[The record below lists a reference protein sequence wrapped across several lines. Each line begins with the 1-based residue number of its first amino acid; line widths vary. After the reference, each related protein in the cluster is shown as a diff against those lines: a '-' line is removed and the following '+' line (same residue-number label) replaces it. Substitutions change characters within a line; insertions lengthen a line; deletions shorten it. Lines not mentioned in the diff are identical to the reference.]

1 MERCVTPDL
10 DQFQTRIREA
20 RWFSRLGSF
29 TGRDGYVAITDH
41 NAWVA
46 QTRRLILKEFAF
58 HGDKPRGIGQ
68 LAVLDSV
75 ESLPTEQSV
84 EDPFHQR
91 TLYDRI
97 QGAGKTELLKRWS
110 LEHCRIARSGFAAI
124 PENRW
129 LKVGRTDYSG
139 AAEQALLFAIR
150 AAGTELLTDQVGIWC
165 ACVDLYCAGHWPF
178 GRLPTGEIAVL

>member
-1 MERCVTPDL
+1 MTADL
-10 DQFQTRIREA
+10 DGFQNRVRLG
-20 RWFSRLGSF
+20 RWFHRLGSF
-29 TGRDGYVAITDH
+29 AGCDGYFAITDH

-46 QTRRLILKEFAF
+46 HTRRLVLKGFGF
-58 HGDKPRGIGQ
+58 HGDDPRDIGQ

-75 ESLPTEQSV
+75 EWFPTEQSA

-97 QGAGKTELLKRWS
+97 QSAGKTELLKRWS
-110 LEHCRIARSGFAAI
+110 LENCRIARSGFATI

-129 LKVGRTDYSG
+129 LKVGRTDYLG

-150 AAGTELLTDQVGIWC
+150 MAATELLTDQVGIWC